1 MAYTE
6 HDRARRAPE
15 PPKQARTGRSDFER
29 DRARVLHSAALRR
42 LAAKTQV
49 VQVGVDDFPRTRLTH
64 SLECAQ
70 IGRELA
76 AALGADPD
84 VVDAGCLAHDLGHP
98 PFGHNGEQALDDVAR
113 PCGGFEG
120 NAQSFRILTRLEA
133 KVLDE
138 TGRSQGLNL
147 TRAALDTATKYPW
160 PKGPGRTKYGVYAD
174 DVAAFEWLRENAPAG
189 RRCLEAQ
196 IMDWADDIAYSV
208 HDLEDGVHS
217 GHVRLSVLN
226 DPSERAE
233 LAKLAATV
241 YSDESADTL
250 LGALERLMT
259 VDWWPADF
267 DGSQAALV
275 RLKRMTSELIG
286 RLVAAALDATRA
298 SAGDRELARYATDL
312 VVPST
317 ARGECAVLKAVTH
330 RYVMDRA
337 GVAAT
342 QAAERELVAELA
354 EALVRRAPDGL
365 ERTLRDAWQTA
376 ATDNERLRIVVDQV
390 AALTDTSARSWHRR
404 LC

>member
-1 MAYTE
+1 
-6 HDRARRAPE
+6 
-15 PPKQARTGRSDFER
+15 
-29 DRARVLHSAALRR
+29 
-42 LAAKTQV
+42 
-49 VQVGVDDFPRTRLTH
+49 
-64 SLECAQ
+64 
-70 IGRELA
+70 
-76 AALGADPD
+76 
-84 VVDAGCLAHDLGHP
+84 
-98 PFGHNGEQALDDVAR
+98 
-113 PCGGFEG
+113 
-120 NAQSFRILTRLEA
+120 
-133 KVLDE
+133 
-138 TGRSQGLNL
+138 
-147 TRAALDTATKYPW
+147 
-160 PKGPGRTKYGVYAD
+160 
-174 DVAAFEWLRENAPAG
+174 
-189 RRCLEAQ
+189 
-196 IMDWADDIAYSV
+196 
-208 HDLEDGVHS
+208 
-217 GHVRLSVLN
+217 
-226 DPSERAE
+226 
-233 LAKLAATV
+233 
-241 YSDESADTL
+241 L